1 MIQRNLSGNRSI
13 QSKKKV
19 HLQEVTLNQSQN
31 KYMLFILILQAICN
45 DMWITNRNGLI
56 CNNKG

>member
-19 HLQEVTLNQSQN
+19 HLQEVTLNQSLN
-31 KYMLFILILQAICN
+31 KYMLFFWITQAINN
-45 DMWITNRNGLI
+45 DR
-56 CNNKG
+56 

>member
-19 HLQEVTLNQSQN
+19 HLKVVTLNQSLN
-31 KYMLFILILQAICN
+31 KYMLFFWITQAINN
-45 DMWITNRNGLI
+45 DR
-56 CNNKG
+56 